1 VNPQQPGQI
10 RFPSAEKVERIKNV
24 LELVLLLLA
33 FPWIIYKLFKDPKG
47 LLENRES
54 A

>member
-1 VNPQQPGQI
+1 VQL
-10 RFPSAEKVERIKNV
+10 PSAAKVSRIKDL

-33 FPWIIYKLFKDPKG
+33 FPWIIYKLFADPKG